1 MMRTMND
8 QIPEFRIPE
17 SRKLVIRSAE
27 VQAPAVSNPELLVLL
42 FPVPKKRIPEVR
54 MPEVRMKRK
63 RSERMKNLSRS
74 ATTEITK
81 QLTITFAG

>member
-27 VQAPAVSNPELLVLL
+27 AQALAVSIPELLL
-42 FPVPKKRIPEVR
+42 FPVPEKWIPEVR
-54 MPEVRMKRK
+54 MLEVRMKRK

-81 QLTITFAG
+81 QLTITCAG